1 MTELQQ
7 PLPTSVHEISVAEK
21 KIYLVGTAHVSKES
35 VLDVRKTV
43 DIVNPDT
50 ICVELCEARY
60 KSIIQRETWKKM
72 DIFKVVKE
80 KKAVF
85 LLAQLIMT
93 SFYRRLGEQLDV
105 KPGAEMIEGVNLA
118 KARKAE
124 LVLADRNIEIT
135 LKRVWGYLNFWNK
148 LKMAAQLFAG
158 LLVSEKIDEEMVE
171 ELKNQDQLENILNT
185 FTKAFPEVKN
195 RLIDERDVYLA
206 QKIKEAPGKTI
217 VAVVGAGHIPGI
229 TDQIAHDAQLEPLM
243 QIPPK
248 SIVPALIGWSIPAA
262 IIALIVYGFF
272 KGGTQHSLES
282 IYIWIL
288 VNGAFSAFGAA
299 CALAH
304 PVTILTSFIAAPLTS
319 LNPMIAAGW
328 VAGLVQAMV
337 KKPTVKDMEDLPNAI
352 LSVKGFWLNPV
363 SRILLV
369 VALANLGSSL
379 GTFIA
384 GGWIA
389 GRIF

>member
-7 PLPTSVHEISVAEK
+7 TLPASVHTVSVDGK
-21 KIYLVGTAHVSKES
+21 TVYLVGTAHVSKES
-35 VLDVRKTV
+35 VEDVRKTV
-43 DIVNPDT
+43 RAVNPDT

-60 KSIIQRETWKKM
+60 KSIIQREQWKKM

-80 KKAVF
+80 KKAIL

-93 SFYRRLGEQLDV
+93 SFYRRLGEKLDV

-118 KARKAE
+118 QERNAE
-124 LVLADRNIEIT
+124 LVLADRNIEVT

-148 LKMAAQLFAG
+148 LKMASQLFAG
-158 LLVSEKIDEEMVE
+158 LFVQEKIDEAMIE
-171 ELKNQDQLENILNT
+171 ELKNQDQLENILDT
-185 FTKAFPEVKN
+185 FTKAFPEVKR
-195 RLIDERDVYLA
+195 RLIDERDIFLS
-206 QKIKEAPGKTI
+206 QKIKRAKGKI
-217 VAVVGAGHIPGI
+217 VVAVVGAGHIPGI
-229 TDQIAHDAQLEPLM
+229 KDHIQRDESLKPLLE
-243 QIPPK
+243 IPPK
-248 SIVPALIGWSIPAA
+248 SIVPACIGWSIPAL
-262 IIALIVYGFF
+262 IIALITYGFF
-272 KGGTQHSLES
+272 KGGTQHSLGS
-282 IYIWIL
+282 IYIWVL
-288 VNGAFSAFGAA
+288 VNGTFSALGAA

-304 PVTILTSFIAAPLTS
+304 PVTILASFIAAPLTS
-319 LNPMIAAGW
+319 LNPMVAAGW
-328 VAGLVQAMV
+328 VSGLVQAMV

-352 LSVKGFWLNPV
+352 VTVKGFWMNPV

-389 GRIF
+389 GRVL